1 MSNRRQFL
9 GRLITSGATRTM
21 TGEVDGY
28 VVPGEVIRRAI
39 DEGLFRGL
47 ACFAD
52 HTVEGASSVRRLLG
66 VWRNVGYDAAAGAA
80 VGRLAAYETDET
92 RPVLDLLEQW
102 LEGKDGEKEG
112 RGEGERPDV
121 GVSLVFY
128 PRLAA
133 DGRTVERIV
142 MVESADVV
150 MFPASVGSRI
160 VERVTSDEGDSCRPT
175 SDEFR
180 YGIRDTGYD

>member
-1 MSNRRQFL
+1 MFKRREFI

-21 TGEVDGY
+21 TGEADGY
-28 VVPGEVIRRAI
+28 VVPGEVIRRAV

-52 HTVEGASSVRRLLG
+52 HAVEGASSVRRLLG
-66 VWRNVGYDAAAGAA
+66 VWQDVAWDAAGGAA
-80 VGRLAAYETDET
+80 VGRLATFETDET
-92 RPVLDLLEQW
+92 RPVLELLEQW
-102 LEGKDGEKEG
+102 LEGSEGEKGG
-112 RGEGERPDV
+112 RGEGERADV
-121 GVSLVFY
+121 GVSVVFY
-128 PRLAA
+128 PRLAG

-160 VERVTSDEGDSCRPT
+160 VERVTSDE
-175 SDEFR
+175 
-180 YGIRDTGYD
+180 